1 MTPKKIRHI
10 NIKYQPH
17 TYQTYPY
24 TGSLMP
30 CMAYG
35 ALVGFGRTRLFKQ
48 HNGSGEDCEK
58 EDNAPW

>member
-1 MTPKKIRHI
+1 
-10 NIKYQPH
+10 
-17 TYQTYPY
+17 
-24 TGSLMP
+24 MP